1 MPMNDDYG
9 PNLGKA
15 LQAVHQMHV
24 DVAKLMLMLDKELG
38 RKSILVRITD
48 QAKFS
53 VNRDIWMPEGMH
65 RIYAVPQIPGRVEGI
80 TTVFLDLHGEP
91 VTEPLLL
98 VGQAQFDCPIAEDL
112 KSTLMENENVWCL
125 WTGYLRWQEE
135 HEYGN
140 VVRIDAPPTD
150 DETDKKLRWVQVIAV
165 PLYSISSVRDV
176 MKLLQQAR
184 TPASKAKAAIPV

>member
-53 VNRDIWMPEGMH
+53 VNRDIWMP
-65 RIYAVPQIPGRVEGI
+65 
-80 TTVFLDLHGEP
+80 
-91 VTEPLLL
+91 
-98 VGQAQFDCPIAEDL
+98 
-112 KSTLMENENVWCL
+112 
-125 WTGYLRWQEE
+125 
-135 HEYGN
+135 
-140 VVRIDAPPTD
+140 
-150 DETDKKLRWVQVIAV
+150 
-165 PLYSISSVRDV
+165 
-176 MKLLQQAR
+176 
-184 TPASKAKAAIPV
+184 

>member
-9 PNLGKA
+9 PKLGKA

-24 DVAKLMLMLDKELG
+24 DVTKLMLMLDKELG
-38 RKSILVRITD
+38 RKSILVRITE

-53 VNRDIWMPEGMH
+53 VNGGIWMPEGMH
-65 RIYAVPQIPGRVEGI
+65 RIYAVPEIPGRVEGI

-98 VGQAQFDCPIAEDL
+98 VGQAQFDCPIAKDL
-112 KSTLMENENVWCL
+112 KSTLAENENVWCL
-125 WTGYLRWQEE
+125 WTGYLGWQEE
-135 HEYGN
+135 HEYGK

-150 DETDKKLRWVQVIAV
+150 DEADKKLRWVQVIAV
-165 PLYSISSVRDV
+165 PLYAISSVTDV

-184 TPASKAKAAIPV
+184 ATASRAKAAMPV